1 MRYLV
6 ARKIEDGFNSGI
18 FINPK
23 SGKLI
28 AHTLE
33 LPHNDNKK
41 NQSCIPDG
49 IYEYSKAPYTPHQGK
64 SYLAVR
70 LVDKKVKPGEI
81 QRTNVLFHIGNY
93 VNRINPES
101 NEDDTD
107 GCILP
112 GTEEPY
118 IQGDL
123 AIIKNSRDGLAA
135 ILKEIDQF
143 GEIEFRTIQTI
154 PEKIRHT
161 AQVQLLSKIK
171 TLEEKKIDISVSL
184 IDKAILYLDNNRENI
199 GLATDAASGVALKTG
214 NVLWASILMMLSNIL
229 RPISE
234 KQKTAKSNILQMI
247 IDFLKWLIKTFTKQK
262 G

>member
-23 SGKLI
+23 TGKRI

-33 LPHNDNKK
+33 LPHNGNKK
-41 NQSCIPDG
+41 NQSCIKDG
-49 IYEYSKAPYTPHQGK
+49 IYKYEKDLYYPTHGK
-64 SYLAVR
+64 PYLAVR
-70 LVDKKVKPGEI
+70 IEDKNE
-81 QRTNVLFHIGNY
+81 RTDVVIHGGNSI
-93 VNRINPES
+93 NRIHPES
-101 NEDDTD
+101 INDDSD

-123 AIIKNSRDGLAA
+123 AVIKNSRDGLAA

-234 KQKTAKSNILQMI
+234 KQKTAKSNVLQMI
-247 IDFLKWLIKTFTKQK
+247 IDFLKWLIDKVTKVK
-262 G
+262 

>member
-6 ARKIEDGFNSGI
+6 ARKIEDGYNSGI

-23 SGKLI
+23 TGKRI

-41 NQSCIPDG
+41 NQSCIKDG
-49 IYEYSKAPYTPHQGK
+49 VYKYEKGLYYSEHGEP
-64 SYLAVR
+64 YLAVR
-70 LVDKKVKPGEI
+70 IENKNE
-81 QRTNVLFHIGNY
+81 RTNVVIHIGNY
-93 VNRINPES
+93 VNRINPDS
-101 NEDDTD
+101 SKDDTD

-112 GTEEPY
+112 GTEKPY

-123 AIIKNSRDGLAA
+123 AVIKNSRDGLTA
-135 ILKEIDQF
+135 IMKEIELF
-143 GEIEFRTIQTI
+143 GEIEFRTIDTTI
-154 PEKIRHT
+154 PNTIRQKT
-161 AQVQLLSKIK
+161 ELKLLSKIEQLK
-171 TLEEKKIDISVSL
+171 EKKIDTSVSF
-184 IDKAILYLDNNRENI
+184 IDKVILYLDNNRENI

-234 KQKTAKSNILQMI
+234 KQKKAKSNVLQMI
-247 IDFLKWLIKTFTKQK
+247 IDFLKWLIDKFTKVK
-262 G
+262 